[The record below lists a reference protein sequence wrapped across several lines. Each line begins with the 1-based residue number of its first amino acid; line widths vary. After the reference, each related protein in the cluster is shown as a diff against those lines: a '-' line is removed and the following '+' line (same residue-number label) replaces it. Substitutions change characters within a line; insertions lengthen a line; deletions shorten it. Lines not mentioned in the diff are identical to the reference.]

1 MYILGISA
9 YYHDS
14 AAVLLKDGE
23 VVGAAQE
30 ERFTR
35 VKHDPS
41 LPVRSIKWLLE
52 LEGISMSNVNHVVFY
67 EKPLRK
73 FERILSTAVSYF
85 PWSWRLFPDQ
95 MHAWLGD
102 KLWMQ
107 STILKSLGIPKE
119 KLLFSEHHLSHASS
133 AFFPS
138 PFERAVILTVDG
150 VGEWATTAIWK
161 GKGTTIEP
169 VSEVRYP
176 HSLGMFY
183 SSITAHLGFAVNSG
197 EYKVMGMAAFG
208 EPTYISQM
216 EELLLL
222 RDDGSFAL
230 NLDYFQY
237 HLHPKEPMT
246 QKTIELL
253 GPQRHAASEFDP
265 FSEDPKISEESI
277 RCANIAASV
286 QLRLEQALLHILKHA
301 KELTGE
307 ENLCL
312 AGGVALN
319 ASANRVLAESGL
331 FQQIWAQPA
340 AGDAGGSLGAALW
353 AWYTLQNKKVRNQQQ
368 ISMGKSWEKE
378 KSKEYLD
385 DFGLNYTDESEEL
398 IEAVSNDLVAGKIV
412 AWMYGRFEWGPRAL
426 GYRSILASPANK
438 ETADKINT
446 MVKFREV
453 FRPFAPMCL
462 EKEADLYFDIPPAAR
477 PMLPYMM
484 CTVGVREEKRESIP
498 AVTHVDGSARIQIV
512 NEQTHPMMNDIL
524 RNFYEKSGLPVLL
537 NTSFN
542 MKGDAMVSSPVDAV
556 ATFRQSEIEVMY
568 IDGFRIDRQENL
580 RKASK

>member
-1 MYILGISA
+1 MIILGISA

-14 AAVLLKDGE
+14 AAVLLRDG
-23 VVGAAQE
+23 VIVGAAQE

-41 LPVRSIKWLLE
+41 LPIRSIKWLLSDA
-52 LEGISMSNVNHVVFY
+52 GITMKDVDYVVFY

-73 FERILSTAVSYF
+73 FERILSTAVAYF

-107 STILKSLGIPKE
+107 SSLLKELGIPKS
-119 KLLFSEHHLSHASS
+119 KLLFSEHHLSHACS

-138 PFERAVILTVDG
+138 PFEKAVILTVDG
-150 VGEWATTAIWK
+150 VGEWATTGLWR
-161 GKGTTIEP
+161 GNDNSIEP
-169 VSEVRYP
+169 ISEIRYP

-208 EPTYISQM
+208 QPTFIKEM
-216 EELLLL
+216 EELLHLKE
-222 RDDGSFAL
+222 DGSFTL

-237 HLHPKEPMT
+237 HLHPRSPMT
-246 QKTIELL
+246 AKTIQLL
-253 GPQRHAASEFDP
+253 GPQRHAAADFDP
-265 FSEDPKISEESI
+265 FSDDPKLREESI
-277 RCANIAASV
+277 TYANIAASA

-301 KELTGE
+301 QQVTGE

-319 ASANRVLAESGL
+319 ASANRVLSESKI
-331 FQQIWAQPA
+331 FKKIWAQPA
-340 AGDAGGSLGAALW
+340 AGDAGGAMGAALW
-353 AWYTLQNKKVRNQQQ
+353 AWHMLQQNERGIRQS
-368 ISMGKSWEKE
+368 ISLGKSWPRDKTKE
-378 KSKEYLD
+378 FLD
-385 DFGLNYTDESEEL
+385 DFSLKYTDVQE
-398 IEAVSNDLVAGKIV
+398 DLVNVVSQDLSEGKII
-412 AWMYGRFEWGPRAL
+412 AWMHGRFEWGPRAL
-426 GYRSILASPANK
+426 GYRSILASPALQ

-446 MVKFREV
+446 MVKFREL

-462 EKEADLYFDIPPAAR
+462 ETEADTYFDIPDAAR
-477 PMLPYMM
+477 PMLPYML
-484 CTVGVREEKRESIP
+484 CTVGVREDQRDNIP
-498 AVTHVDGSARIQIV
+498 AVTHVDGSARVQLI
-512 NEQTHPMMNDIL
+512 NEQNHPLMNDIL
-524 RNFYEKSGLPVLL
+524 KAFQQKSGLPVLL

-556 ATFRQSEIEVMY
+556 ATFRQSNIEVMY
-568 IDGFRIDRQENL
+568 IDGYRIERSERQ
-580 RKASK
+580 RTK